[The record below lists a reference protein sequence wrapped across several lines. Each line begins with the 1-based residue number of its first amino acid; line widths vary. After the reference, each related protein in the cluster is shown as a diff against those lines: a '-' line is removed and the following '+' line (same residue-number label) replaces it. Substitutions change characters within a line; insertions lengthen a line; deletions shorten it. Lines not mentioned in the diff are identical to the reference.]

1 MEKLNALTL
10 ALRQNAQGEAD
21 LGGLNEDYARAENMR
36 NTSNAKV
43 NQYGTVS
50 PFAVMADVINQSRG
64 RKDMREIAPQRT
76 AARSSVANN
85 ANAFKLYQAQQIDQ
99 QNKQAQDNFETTNA
113 LKLST
118 AEANAAKDQTALELE
133 AERYATQEGQDQTA
147 LNLTAENLES
157 KQENALKLS
166 TAKALK
172 DQAAL
177 ELTAKNL
184 EDKQN
189 QRATL
194 PVEYYDEN
202 GNSMF
207 ISTTGAGDFITSDDT
222 KLDSLA
228 GLTRAPEK
236 TETSEAGVSGYE
248 RPAIDKPAIKAVEVL
263 GQNKR
268 IMGVA
273 RGLSAESQAAL
284 NSPNVRM
291 KEFFLNAFSPSDAEA
306 LIKEQFSGYPQEA
319 KDFLVSISRLTAI
332 ERHELFGA
340 TLTQGEKESAND
352 FLSRVEGLTLT
363 QMVNRMK
370 DTHNMSVTTL
380 ENMDNLGNG
389 SEYMDTYKRGN
400 YGEFMAD
407 PVAADVQAQYDAEDA
422 EMEQLKA
429 EIAAAE
435 RL

>member
-1 MEKLNALTL
+1 MEKLNALSL
-10 ALRQNAQGEAD
+10 ALRQNAQGEAN

-36 NTSNAKV
+36 NTSNAKI

-85 ANAFKLYQAQQIDQ
+85 ANAFKLYQAQQAEA
-99 QNKQAQDNFETTNA
+99 QNTQRQDNFETTNTNALTRATAQA
-113 LKLST
+113 LKEKTERELA
-118 AEANAAKDQTALELE
+118 AEK
-133 AERYATQEGQDQTA
+133 YATQEDQDQTA
-147 LNLTAENLES
+147 LKLTAANLAKDEITAQTALDLKAENLER
-157 KQENALKLS
+157 
-166 TAKALK
+166 T
-172 DQAAL
+172 
-177 ELTAKNL
+177 
-184 EDKQN
+184 QN

-194 PVEYYDEN
+194 PVEYYDKN
-202 GNSMF
+202 GNSLF

-222 KLDSLA
+222 RLDSLA

-291 KEFFLNAFSPSDAEA
+291 KEFFLNAFTPSDAEA
-306 LIKEQFSGYPQEA
+306 LVKSEFSGYPQEA

-352 FLSRVEGLTLT
+352 FLGRVEGLTLT

-407 PVAADVQAQYDAEDA
+407 TVPADVQAQYDAEDA
-422 EMEQLKA
+422 EMKQLKA